1 MKCPECGFE
10 NPDNATKCSSCGA
23 DMLEKTATLPPGE
36 ITEQQIKEALE
47 AREKDTLII
56 IGPIDEGNEFE
67 LKEGIYLLGRDPES
81 SIFLND
87 VTVSR
92 RHAEIRIKAG
102 KITIRDLGSL
112 NGTFVNGQ
120 VINTETELKDG
131 DIIQIGRFKLLLK
144 SGRGA

>member
-10 NPDNATKCSSCGA
+10 NPENAARCKSCGA
-23 DMLEKTATLPPGE
+23 ELLEKTATLPPGE

-47 AREKDTLII
+47 QREKDALII
-56 IGPIDEGNEFE
+56 VGPIDEGSEFE
-67 LKEGIYLLGRDPES
+67 LSDGIYLLGRDPES

-92 RHAEIRIKAG
+92 RHAEIRIKG
-102 KITIRDLGSL
+102 GRMTIRDLGSL